1 MYNLFNFTNTLDKVN
16 MKQLG
21 PASLIFVIF
30 ILIGQWRVFE
40 KAGESGW
47 KSLIPI
53 YNLCKLLDISG
64 RSWLGIFT
72 FILLF
77 IPIIGWIMFLVY
89 WFNTYAE
96 LSRRFGHSSLFA
108 LGLMLFMPLFMMIL
122 GFDTSEYEE

>member
-1 MYNLFNFTNTLDKVN
+1 ME
-16 MKQLG
+16 QIG
-21 PASLIFVIF
+21 PATLIIVIFV
-30 ILIGQWRVFE
+30 LIGQWRVFE
-40 KAGESGW
+40 KAGEEGW

-64 RSWLGIFT
+64 RLWLGIFT

-77 IPIIGWIMFLVY
+77 TPIIGWIMFLVY